1 MVRRVA
7 RSAYAF
13 RAENETGFAMKIWGR
28 NNSTN
33 VRKVLWCAAEL
44 GLAYEHIPAG
54 GAFGQVQ
61 SPAYLALNPNGLVP
75 CLEDEGLV
83 LWESNAIVRYLTR
96 QYGAPPFAPSDPR
109 AFAVADKWMD
119 WTSLSFAVPFRD
131 LFWNL
136 VRVAPDQRDDAAMER
151 GAHQCAELMRRADAT
166 LQGSPYLSGR
176 DFGIGD
182 IPLGCIAYA
191 WFSLPIERPRLA
203 ALEAWY
209 ERIAARPAFRT
220 GVMTGIS

>member
-1 MVRRVA
+1 
-7 RSAYAF
+7 
-13 RAENETGFAMKIWGR
+13 MKIWGR

-33 VRKVLWCAAEL
+33 VRKVLWCAEEL

-83 LWESNAIVRYLTR
+83 LWESNAIVRYLAR
-96 QYGAPPFAPSDPR
+96 QYGAAPFAPADPR

-136 VRVAPDQRDDAAMER
+136 VRIAPDQRDQGAMER
-151 GAHQCAELMRRADAT
+151 GASQCAELMRRADAA
-166 LQGSPYLSGR
+166 LQGSPYLSGPE
-176 DFGIGD
+176 FGIGD
-182 IPLGCIAYA
+182 IPLGCIAYG
-191 WFSLPIERPRLA
+191 WFSLEIERPRLP